1 MPVLIRDLL
10 VAAGALIA
18 IAGVIFTL
26 QGLGYVGGSFMTRA
40 TAWVILGPVIALAGL
55 ALIGLAL
62 IAAGLLRRR
71 IPGGRIPGRRIPG
84 GRGGN

>member
-1 MPVLIRDLL
+1 MPVLTRVLL

-18 IAGVIFTL
+18 IAGIIFTL
-26 QGLGYVGGSFMTRA
+26 QGLGYVGGSFMTGA
-40 TAWVILGPVIALAGL
+40 TAWAIIGPVIALAGL
-55 ALIGLAL
+55 GL

-71 IPGGRIPGRRIPG
+71 ISGRRIPGRRIPG